1 MGRSGR
7 GFGNNRGS
15 RVPVRNSD
23 LVDFSSEG
31 APDTHAVFA
40 PLHFEF
46 GDSGFL
52 GQLDELTNLVECHN
66 RIA

>member
-7 GFGNNRGS
+7 GFGNDHGS
-15 RVPVRNSD
+15 RVPVGNSD

-31 APDTHAVFA
+31 TPDTNAVIA
-40 PLHFEF
+40 ALHFEF